1 LLLMGWPLLASGV
14 ALALANGA
22 NDNFK
27 GVATVYGSG
36 QLGYRKAL
44 LLATASQIAGS
55 LASVVLATALVK
67 AFSGKGLVPPELLTP
82 ELLTAVAL
90 GAAVTVGVATRVGLP
105 VSTTHAIVGG
115 LVGAGAVA
123 AGSAL
128 DLGAL
133 GTAFVLP
140 LAVGPFV
147 AAAAAWAFSRGGDA
161 IGSRAERGVCVC
173 VEPGGAP
180 APALVAGI
188 ANLGVGATAKIAR
201 TSGCKAHHAVELA
214 GIEIDQVLRI
224 GHVASATTVG
234 FARGLNDT
242 PKILG
247 LMVGA
252 SVIDPT
258 VGAGVL
264 GIAMALGG
272 LVASRRVADT
282 LALRITPMQN
292 GQGLAANLATS
303 LLVVGA
309 SRLGLPVSTTHVSTG
324 GIFGI
329 GAAAGTLQHRQAGE
343 ILGAWLGTLPLA
355 AALGALLAWSLG

>member
-1 LLLMGWPLLASGV
+1 MEWLLLASGL
-14 ALALANGA
+14 ALAFANGA
-22 NDNFK
+22 NDNSK

-36 QLGYRKAL
+36 QLGYRQAL
-44 LLATASQIAGS
+44 TLATASQIAGS
-55 LASVVLATALVK
+55 LASVVLATALVQ

-90 GAAVTVGVATRVGLP
+90 GAALTVGVATRMGLP
-105 VSTTHAIVGG
+105 ISTTHAIVGS

-128 DLGAL
+128 NLGAL
-133 GTAFVLP
+133 GAVFVLP
-140 LAVGPFV
+140 LAVGPLV
-147 AAAAAWAFSRGGDA
+147 AVMLAWAFSRGGDA
-161 IGSRAERGVCVC
+161 ISSRVGLERGVCIC
-173 VEPGGAP
+173 VEPS
-180 APALVAGI
+180 GI
-188 ANLGVGATAKIAR
+188 VESGSSAAVANLAMRMKIAGASEC
-201 TSGCKAHHAVELA
+201 TAHDTVELA
-214 GIEIDQVLRI
+214 GIEIDQALRV
-224 GHVASATTVG
+224 GHIASATTVG

-252 SVIDPT
+252 SVIDPMA
-258 VGAGVL
+258 GAGVL
-264 GIAMALGG
+264 AIAMALGG
-272 LVASRRVADT
+272 LLASRRVTHT
-282 LALRITPMQN
+282 LAHRITPMSN

-329 GAAAGTLQHRQAGE
+329 GAAARTLQRRQAGE
-343 ILGAWLGTLPLA
+343 ILGAWLGTLPVA